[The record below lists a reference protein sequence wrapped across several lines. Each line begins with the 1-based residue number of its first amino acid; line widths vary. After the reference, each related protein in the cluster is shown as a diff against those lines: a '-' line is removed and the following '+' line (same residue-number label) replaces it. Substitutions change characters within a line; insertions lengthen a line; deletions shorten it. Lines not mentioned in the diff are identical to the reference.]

1 VINLKI
7 KTLEDLKKSKVIWT
21 GGWFLDTF
29 TLTQLIK
36 VRENKRSIHFEGKE
50 EWYRLTIGENT
61 VKIIDSGIAELTS
74 TRKVEDILYGK
85 IPYFTTREETINH
98 FIERTNEE
106 IEEAKEKII
115 QLPRIVEF
123 LNKLKKGD
131 KNGN

>member
-1 VINLKI
+1 MI

-21 GGWFLDTF
+21 GGWFLDAF

-36 VRENKRSIHFEGKE
+36 VRENKKSIHFEGRD
-50 EWYRLTIGENT
+50 EWYKLIIEDNR
-61 VKIIDSGIAELTS
+61 VKVTDSGIIDQTS
-74 TRKVEDILYGK
+74 TIKIEKILDSK
-85 IPYFTTREETINH
+85 LPFFTTREETINH
-98 FIERTNEE
+98 FIERLNEE